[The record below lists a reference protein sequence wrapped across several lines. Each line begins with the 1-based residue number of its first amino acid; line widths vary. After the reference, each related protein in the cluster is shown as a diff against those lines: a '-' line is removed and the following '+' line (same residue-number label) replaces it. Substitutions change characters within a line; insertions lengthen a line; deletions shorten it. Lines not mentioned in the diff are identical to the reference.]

1 MNQKLNVI
9 ITGATGMVGEGV
21 MHQCLQNG
29 NVESVLL
36 INRKPYGLQ
45 HPKLKE
51 IIHHDFYDLSAIES
65 ELKGYNACNFCLG
78 ISSVGISKDEY
89 FKITYTLTMHVG
101 ETLSRLN
108 PDMVFTYVSGM
119 GTDSKEKGN
128 GWASVKGKTEND
140 LKKLPFK
147 KVHAYRP
154 GFIKPIAG
162 LKNAKSFYKYI
173 NWMFPIGQSLFPNA
187 FNSLKELGD
196 SMIYVSL
203 NNYDPFILNGKEISA
218 TAKLL

>member
-65 ELKGYNACNFCLG
+65 ELKGYNAC
-78 ISSVGISKDEY
+78 Y
-89 FKITYTLTMHVG
+89 F
-101 ETLSRLN
+101 
-108 PDMVFTYVSGM
+108 
-119 GTDSKEKGN
+119 
-128 GWASVKGKTEND
+128 
-140 LKKLPFK
+140 
-147 KVHAYRP
+147 
-154 GFIKPIAG
+154 
-162 LKNAKSFYKYI
+162 
-173 NWMFPIGQSLFPNA
+173 
-187 FNSLKELGD
+187 
-196 SMIYVSL
+196 
-203 NNYDPFILNGKEISA
+203 
-218 TAKLL
+218 